1 MIETKRIKG
10 NYMYDEWGEKLLVK
24 SDILLM
30 FRVTKPEWAEATSSL
45 MAPGWSIRFAAHDT
59 GAEVIAVSPYTGAG
73 LSIRPIFVNETTTPE
88 SIIICNI
95 LPPGSST
102 PMTASRRKEMQA
114 LAQQEI
120 GPTYSVILDHKINAN
135 LQTVIEIWI
144 TRASGKAVQIARC

>member
-1 MIETKRIKG
+1 MIETSGLGG
-10 NYMYDEWGEKLLVK
+10 NYMYNELGEKLLVK

-30 FRVTKPEWAEATSSL
+30 FRVTKPEWAEASSSL

-73 LSIRPIFVNETTTPE
+73 LSIRPFFVNETTTPE

-95 LPPGSST
+95 LPPGTST
-102 PMTASRRKEMQA
+102 PMTASRKKEMQA

-120 GPTYSVILDHKINAN
+120 GSAYSVILDHKINAN
-135 LQTVIEIWI
+135 LQTVIEFWI
-144 TRASGKAVQIARC
+144 TKASGKAVHIVRC